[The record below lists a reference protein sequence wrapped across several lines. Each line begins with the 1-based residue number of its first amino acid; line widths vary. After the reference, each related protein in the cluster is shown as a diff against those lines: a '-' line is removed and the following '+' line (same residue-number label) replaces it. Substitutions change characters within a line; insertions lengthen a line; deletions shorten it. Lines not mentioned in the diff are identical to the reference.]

1 MKSIFSL
8 LIVFTLSAFTMSF
21 GYATPNDDK
30 IEKVFADEL
39 NVAIDAVEAVE
50 ISVFDFSNEIVKV
63 ANVDVGI
70 VAVESVNF
78 VLFNTIEVFTDI
90 RTVDRK
96 SNIYNSLQN
105 HNGTPYNLPLKVGWN
120 GIGLNK

>member
-30 IEKVFADEL
+30 IEKVFVDEL
-39 NVAIDAVEAVE
+39 SVAVDAVDAVE

-63 ANVDVGI
+63 ANVGIGI

-78 VLFNTIEVFTDI
+78 ILFNVGPEVDI
-90 RTVDRK
+90 RVVRINK
-96 SNIYNSLQN
+96 KNNYNSLKN
-105 HNGTPYNLPLKVGWN
+105 PSITPYNLPLKVGWC